1 MSRIGKKPIL
11 ITKGVTVQVNGQ
23 NVEVKGPQG
32 TLSRQIPAELSVQ
45 VDKEYVVLSVKET
58 QAPNARALHGLNRT
72 LVANMVH
79 GVATPWKKDLE
90 IHGVG
95 YRATK
100 NGQTLNLAL
109 GFSHPIEFKV
119 PEKIKFDVD
128 GKQTLITMS
137 SADKDLLGVIAAQ
150 IRSLRPPEPYKGKG
164 VRYLGERILRKA
176 GKAAGA
182 VGGGGAAAGGK
193 K

>member
-1 MSRIGKKPIL
+1 MSRVGKAPIA
-11 ITKGVTVQVNGQ
+11 ISKGVTVQVKGQ
-23 NVEVKGPQG
+23 TVEVKGPQG
-32 TLSRQIPAELSVQ
+32 TLTREVPFAIGVKVENEQ
-45 VDKEYVVLSVKET
+45 VVLTVQDAT
-58 QAPNARALHGLNRT
+58 VPNARALHGLNRT
-72 LVANMVH
+72 LVANMVQ

-100 NGQTLNLAL
+100 NGQTLSLAL
-109 GFSHPIEFKV
+109 GYSHPIEFKI
-119 PEKIKFDVD
+119 PEKIKFEVD
-128 GKQTLITMS
+128 GKQTLVSLS
-137 SADKDLLGVIAAQ
+137 SPDKDLLGVVAAQ

-164 VRYLGERILRKA
+164 VRYQGEHILRKA

-182 VGGGGAAAGGK
+182 VGGGASAGGK

>member
-1 MSRIGKKPIL
+1 MSRIGKKPITIL
-11 ITKGVTVQVNGQ
+11 KGVTVQVNGQ
-23 NVEVKGPQG
+23 SIEVKGPQG
-32 TLSRQIPAELSVQ
+32 TLTRQIPQELSA
-45 VDKEYVVLSVKET
+45 VVEKDQLLLSVKQTES
-58 QAPNARALHGLNRT
+58 PNARALHGLNRT
-72 LVANMVH
+72 LLSNMVQ
-79 GVATPWKKDLE
+79 GVSTPWKKDLE

-95 YRATK
+95 YRASK
-100 NGQTLNLAL
+100 AGQTLNLAL

-119 PEKIKFDVD
+119 PEKIKFEVD

-137 SADKDLLGVIAAQ
+137 SADKDLLGIIAAE

-164 VRYLGERILRKA
+164 VRYLGEHILRKA

-182 VGGGGAAAGGK
+182 VGGGAAGGGK

>member
-1 MSRIGKKPIL
+1 MSRVGKKPIP
-11 ITKGVTVQVNGQ
+11 ISKGVTVQINGQ
-23 NVEVKGPQG
+23 TIEVKGPQG
-32 TLSRQIPAELSVQ
+32 TLSRVLPAALQAQ
-45 VDKEYVVLSVKET
+45 VEKEQLVVSVKDT
-58 QAPNARALHGLNRT
+58 TVLNARALHGLNRT
-72 LVANMVH
+72 LVANMVQ

-100 NGQTLNLAL
+100 NGQTLSLAL

-119 PEKIKFDVD
+119 PEKIKFEVD
-128 GKQTLITMS
+128 AKQTFVTMS
-137 SADKDLLGVIAAQ
+137 SADKELLGIIAAQ

-164 VRYLGERILRKA
+164 VRYQGEHILRKA

-182 VGGGGAAAGGK
+182 VGGGAGAGGK